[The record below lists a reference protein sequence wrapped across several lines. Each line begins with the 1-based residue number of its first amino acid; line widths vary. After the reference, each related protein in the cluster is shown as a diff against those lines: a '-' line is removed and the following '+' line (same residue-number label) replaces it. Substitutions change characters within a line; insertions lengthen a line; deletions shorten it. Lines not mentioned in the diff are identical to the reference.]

1 MNNMTETEHNEE
13 DFELV
18 LLAVA
23 IIASILLGYR
33 NKDKIKKWFD
43 DALGKFRSP

>member
-1 MNNMTETEHNEE
+1 MTEEVVETDSQEE

-23 IIASILLGYR
+23 IIASVLLGYR
-33 NKDKIKKWFD
+33 NKTKIKKWFD
-43 DALGKFRSP
+43 DIIGKLK